1 MSRDDCVSRTN
12 FYGKLKA
19 VERRHET
26 KSLSLLRSDSAQSHR
41 LRLLLLPDI
50 NRLVG
55 WDRGFFQPLIGERS
69 FSIAIDV
76 VFVDHLTK
84 LNALLNKMPNVTK
97 NRYVR
102 RWSCLSGAP
111 FLYSPKRLLT
121 SSPTKMTRSSS
132 SSRSRRKPDFLTL
145 RKEAPGR

>member
-69 FSIAIDV
+69 LSIAIDV

-84 LNALLNKMPNVTK
+84 LNALLNKTPNVTK

-102 RWSCLSGAP
+102 R
-111 FLYSPKRLLT
+111 
-121 SSPTKMTRSSS
+121 
-132 SSRSRRKPDFLTL
+132 
-145 RKEAPGR
+145 

>member
-1 MSRDDCVSRTN
+1 MRQ
-12 FYGKLKA
+12 
-19 VERRHET
+19 
-26 KSLSLLRSDSAQSHR
+26 SLFHCYAPTVH
-41 LRLLLLPDI
+41 
-50 NRLVG
+50 NRIVYVYCYYQTLTVWLG
-55 WDRGFFQPLIGERS
+55 GIGDFFQPLIGERS
-69 FSIAIDV
+69 LSIAIDV

-84 LNALLNKMPNVTK
+84 LNALLNKTPNVTK

-102 RWSCLSGAP
+102 RWNFLSGAP

-121 SSPTKMTRSSS
+121 SSPTEMTRSSS